1 MTEKQPRK
9 NKVKAD
15 KGYDFTKKYKVSVWA
30 SQHPYADVPDDYFEE
45 TFSKNNTRAVN
56 TWSKNFNLKYF
67 MPDHLETNGAEE
79 GLISI
84 EVAAGECLFSTSYI
98 ETLMSKARK
107 KKLEEVSWI
116 VLLFEVEYSL
126 KMSGVEKDQYM
137 TFLGAFDYDDGAE
150 NVYEIED
157 PEDEQGGEDNQVHD
171 EIKPVGASE

>member
-1 MTEKQPRK
+1 MTDKQVRK
-9 NKVKAD
+9 AKTKTD

-79 GLISI
+79 GRISI
-84 EVAAGECLFSTSYI
+84 EVAAGECSFSTSYI

-107 KKLEEVSWI
+107 KKLEEVTWI
-116 VLLFEVEYSL
+116 VMLFEVEYSL
-126 KMSGVEKDQYM
+126 KISGVEKDQYM

-150 NVYEIED
+150 NVYDVEYL
-157 PEDEQGGEDNQVHD
+157 EDEDDQEKD
-171 EIKPVGASE
+171 ETNPADVSE